1 MKWTVAIL
9 GATGAVGRVMR
20 TCLEAS
26 PIGVGELRLLATSR
40 SAGTTFPFRGEEV
53 RVEEVTE
60 QAFRGVDLALFSAGA
75 SASGDWAGVARA
87 AGAWVVDNSSRWRM
101 DPDVPLVVPE
111 VNPDAIPGTPTLI
124 ANPNCST
131 IQMVA
136 ALQPIHARYG
146 LRRVVVSTYQAVSGT
161 GEKGVRALELEST
174 RWRDASR
181 DGTNALAGGADAQAQ
196 DAHAQKEHQFAY
208 GAADDPAATGSPY
221 PHPILGNVIPQCDV
235 VLEDGYTREEQK
247 MIDETR
253 KIMGL
258 PDLVVQPTCVRVPVV
273 KAHSEAVYVETDRPA
288 DVAEV
293 RALLAE
299 SPGIELLDDPFQA
312 VYPLPRKAAETDPV
326 WVGRIRQDRCVPN
339 GLHLWVVADN
349 LRKGAALNALQI
361 AERIWERTTR

>member
-1 MKWTVAIL
+1 MTWTVAIL

-26 PIGVGELRLLATSR
+26 SIEVGELRLLATPR
-40 SAGTTFPFRGEEV
+40 SEGASLPFQGRDV
-53 RVEEVTE
+53 RV
-60 QAFRGVDLALFSAGA
+60 QAVSPDAFQGVDLALFSAGA

-101 DPDVPLVVPE
+101 DPEVPLVVPE
-111 VNPDAIPGTPTLI
+111 VNPHAIPAAPALI

-146 LRRVVVSTYQAVSGT
+146 IHRVIVSTYQAVSGT
-161 GEKGVRALELEST
+161 GEKGIRALEMESE
-174 RWRDASR
+174 RWRTEAGHTGESNAFPFSYGSPDAP
-181 DGTNALAGGADAQAQ
+181 
-196 DAHAQKEHQFAY
+196 
-208 GAADDPAATGSPY
+208 PAAQSPY

-253 KIMGL
+253 KIMEL
-258 PDLVVQPTCVRVPVV
+258 PDLIVQPTCVRVPVV
-273 KAHSEAVYVETDRPA
+273 KAHSEAVYVETNQPA
-288 DVAEV
+288 NVEDV
-293 RALLAE
+293 RTLLSQ
-299 SPGIELLDDPFQA
+299 SPGIALLDDPHHA
-312 VYPLPRKAAETDPV
+312 AYPLPRKAAETDPV
-326 WVGRIRQDRCVPN
+326 WVGRIRKDRCVPN

-361 AERIWERTTR
+361 AEQIWERAAR